1 MTLITFNWEE
11 RIINWSIYT
20 QTIFV
25 RFGLF
30 LYLIALI
37 AQSER
42 VWVAGMIEETHG
54 RKNGPSYG
62 NNVELGHI
70 VVFEQTFRHF
80 QSVGGGNLK
89 VPEE

>member
-20 QTIFV
+20 QTFFV

-54 RKNGPSYG
+54 GKDGPADG
-62 NNVELGHI
+62 DNVKLGH
-70 VVFEQTFRHF
+70 VVVLEQAFSHF
-80 QSVGGGNLK
+80 
-89 VPEE
+89 